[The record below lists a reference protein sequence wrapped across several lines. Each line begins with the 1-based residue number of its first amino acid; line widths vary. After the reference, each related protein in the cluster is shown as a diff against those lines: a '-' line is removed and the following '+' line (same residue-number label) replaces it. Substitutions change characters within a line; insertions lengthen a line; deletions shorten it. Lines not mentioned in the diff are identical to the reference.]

1 MKTEIKTVRKIVLKT
16 GHKII
21 YSYFKKKMSFIKVK
35 DPRKREE
42 LIKDFIE
49 TRKRIKDNFIAKKVG
64 EIEYQTGLTK
74 LFKPVTETQKAT
86 AKEITEAQKAAA
98 EKITQ
103 ELLPIK
109 EGIEGLPGAI
119 SVAGQ
124 SLSFPAYPALEMTEE
139 KLTNI
144 GPTASNYL
152 LPTFRQKAT
161 QSDIKPGDPKG
172 TFFKIN
178 ETPIKIEN
186 DDIIIKDERF
196 KGTPGLWKLLTSKH
210 IPDITEYNAVDL
222 RDYITIMHITKATYD
237 KKDKRVGGNDKM
249 NKLIKPLVKALEEDK
264 SGNKLITEINKHFG
278 FEEETD
284 EEETDEEE
292 EEEYEVPASIPL
304 TPTSK
309 AGQSLKGTG
318 LRKAGQGLKILPSD
332 PNALIDRFDLL
343 FSSKKAGHTGV
354 RNEIVSILDELK
366 RQGVLKTNEYKKLNS
381 LIKK

>member
-1 MKTEIKTVRKIVLKT
+1 
-16 GHKII
+16 
-21 YSYFKKKMSFIKVK
+21 MSFIKVK

-42 LIKDFIE
+42 LIRDFIE

-86 AKEITEAQKAAA
+86 AKEITEAQKAAT

-119 SVAGQ
+119 S
-124 SLSFPAYPALEMTEE
+124 FPTFPALEMTEE
-139 KLTNI
+139 QITKI
-144 GPTASNYL
+144 GPIASKYL

-161 QSDIKPGDPKG
+161 QSDIKPEDSKG
-172 TFFKIN
+172 TFFKIG

-186 DDIIIKDERF
+186 DDITIKDTPF
-196 KGTPGLWKLLTSKH
+196 KGTVGLWKLLTSKD
-210 IPDITEYNAVDL
+210 IPDITEYKAGDL

-237 KKDKRVGGNDKM
+237 KNNKRVGGNNKM
-249 NKLIKPLVKALEEDK
+249 NKLIKPLVIALEKDGGE
-264 SGNKLITEINKHFG
+264 GLINKIEEHFG
-278 FEEETD
+278 NEEETD
-284 EEETDEEE
+284 EEEY
-292 EEEYEVPASIPL
+292 EEEYEEDALYPF
-304 TPTSK
+304 TPT
-309 AGQSLKGTG
+309 KGT
-318 LRKAGQGLKILPSD
+318 GLKILPSD